1 MKPLRW
7 FVAWY
12 ADYGNAEGMARHLRL
27 NVAGVAHVDVVER
40 QINNKPF
47 GVLYAAEA
55 PVSVRHDV
63 PPTLRVV
70 R

>member
-1 MKPLRW
+1 MQPLRW
-7 FVAWY
+7 FVGWY
-12 ADYGNAEGMARHLRL
+12 ADYDNAEGMARHLRL
-27 NVAGVAHVDVVER
+27 HGVGVAHVDVIER
-40 QINNKPF
+40 QIADKPF

-55 PVSVRHDV
+55 PASSRHDV